1 MASTTSTASSAAP
14 KPGNPIVYLDLSFGA
29 SPAPTRTGANRVVI
43 ELYADLVPKT
53 AENFRAL
60 CTNPASVTTSSGIPL
75 SYKGSIFHR
84 VIPKF
89 MIQGGDFTRG
99 DGTGGESIYG
109 EKFEDE
115 DLTGSMTLR
124 FAEYGQRRSRDEWE
138 SVFHHDGG
146 HAASGW

>member
-1 MASTTSTASSAAP
+1 MVDSTPTTAP
-14 KPGNPIVYLDLSFGA
+14 TPGNPIVYLDLSFGNTQ
-29 SPAPTRTGANRVVI
+29 PTPSRAGSNRIVL
-43 ELYADLVPKT
+43 ELFSHLVPKT

-60 CTNPASVTTSSGIPL
+60 CTNPPTTLASTGQPL
-75 SYKGSIFHR
+75 SFQGSIFHR

-115 DLTGSMTLR
+115 DLTGKHDRPFLLSMANAGPGTN
-124 FAEYGQRRSRDEWE
+124 G
-138 SVFHHDGG
+138 
-146 HAASGW
+146 